1 MDKHKLQQM
10 QVDLERSRS
19 YLQQLEGN
27 LKASQQGTQYSPIQ
41 IPESQVEIISVH
53 APKTAGSFFNYVLH
67 QVYGNYLFNDSK
79 EQMHPALF
87 HVIKSIPQAKPE
99 SINNLFSS
107 NIKAIHGH
115 FPIAKYEGYFP
126 KAKRI
131 VWLRNPIKRIISAY
145 YFILSEP
152 RTWANDPVSK
162 FIAELNLDIYDFVE
176 LPAIQNQIYNYYCR
190 GRELSEFDFVGIHEY
205 LNEDIIELK
214 HLMKWPDFIWQRVND
229 NKYPNYQD
237 HLSTLMNDHKLIE
250 KISLLNKEDMR
261 LYELALELRKTRR
274 KY

>member
-1 MDKHKLQQM
+1 MFKDKLQQIRE
-10 QVDLERSRS
+10 DLECSRS
-19 YLQQLEGN
+19 WLSQVQANKFQGQSASLE
-27 LKASQQGTQYSPIQ
+27 
-41 IPESQVEIISVH
+41 IPESSVEIISVH
-53 APKTAGSFFNYVLH
+53 VPKTAGSFFNSVLQ
-67 QVYGNYLFNDSK
+67 QVYEKDLFNDYK
-79 EQMHPALF
+79 DQIHAALF
-87 HVIKSIPQAKPE
+87 HVLKTIPQAKSE
-99 SINNLFSS
+99 LINNLISA

-131 VWLRNPIKRIISAY
+131 VWLRNPIKRIISTY

-152 RTWANDPVSK
+152 GIWANDRISK

-176 LPAIQNQIYNYYCR
+176 LPAIQNQMYNYYCR

-214 HLMKWPDFIWQRVND
+214 HLMKWPDFTRQRVND

-237 HLSTLMNDHKLIE
+237 HLSTLMNDRKLIQ
-250 KISLLNKEDMR
+250 KISLLNKEDMH
-261 LYELALELRKTRR
+261 LYELALKLRETRR

>member
-19 YLQQLEGN
+19 YLQKVEAN

-41 IPESQVEIISVH
+41 IPESQVEIISIHV
-53 APKTAGSFFNYVLH
+53 PKTAGSFFNYVLG
-67 QVYGNYLFNDSK
+67 QVYGNYLFHDYQK
-79 EQMHPALF
+79 QIHPSLF
-87 HVIKSIPQAKPE
+87 HVIKAIPQANYE
-99 SINNLFSS
+99 FINNLLTT

-115 FPIAKYEGYFP
+115 FSIAKYEGYFP
-126 KAKRI
+126 NAKRI
-131 VWLRNPIKRIISAY
+131 VWLRNPIERIISTY

-152 RTWANDPVSK
+152 RTWADPMSK
-162 FIAELNLDIYDFVE
+162 FIAELHLDIYDFVE

-190 GRELSEFDFVGIHEY
+190 GQGLSEFDFVGIYEY
-205 LNEDIIELK
+205 LDEDIIELK
-214 HLMKWPDFIWQRVND
+214 HLMKWSDFTSPRVNE
-229 NKYPNYQD
+229 NKYPNYQE

-250 KISLLNKEDMR
+250 KISLLNKEDMH
-261 LYELALELRKTRR
+261 LYELALKLREIRR